1 MNKQISQLRLLL
13 VVTATM
19 FCNQVIAESIE
30 TSLSGS
36 YRLRYETLK
45 NPIFP
50 TTEEVRTQTNERL
63 SSRLLVKGQVS
74 YGQWDGVV
82 QLQDSRAAL
91 DDNDPTLTSSQV
103 NTFEPLQYF
112 VRYSDVSDHIS
123 AITAGRLTVDHGSR
137 RLLAKGVYR
146 NTANAFDG
154 IMVDTRWQNW
164 DIRGFYLLPVS
175 RYPTDSDSLESNQR
189 AFDKSDS
196 RRRFYGFYMSSHD
209 KQWAIQN
216 YWLKETDG
224 PQLATKNRD
233 LYTLSVNYTLHTVD
247 EWKGSVEAIG
257 QTGTARE
264 STAATDTTDKTVRAW
279 MFHADMG
286 KPVSDNTFMRGEL
299 DIASGD
305 SDSDDGTIEDFDTLY
320 GVRRFDFGPTDVY
333 QTFPRRNLLAGGLR
347 TVTTLAGAH
356 NIMVGYKALWYL
368 KTSSSED
375 KFIGHQ
381 LEARWRYQVNT
392 HLRLALGGA
401 YLNKGSALQSGDYPD
416 DTLFGFTGFL
426 VTF

>member
-50 TTEEVRTQTNERL
+50 TTEEVRAQTNERL

-112 VRYSDVSDHIS
+112 VRYNDVSDHIS

-196 RRRFYGFYMSSHD
+196 RRRFY
-209 KQWAIQN
+209 
-216 YWLKETDG
+216 
-224 PQLATKNRD
+224 RV
-233 LYTLSVNYTLHTVD
+233 LYELS
-247 EWKGSVEAIG
+247 
-257 QTGTARE
+257 R
-264 STAATDTTDKTVRAW
+264 
-279 MFHADMG
+279 
-286 KPVSDNTFMRGEL
+286 
-299 DIASGD
+299 
-305 SDSDDGTIEDFDTLY
+305 
-320 GVRRFDFGPTDVY
+320 
-333 QTFPRRNLLAGGLR
+333 
-347 TVTTLAGAH
+347 
-356 NIMVGYKALWYL
+356 
-368 KTSSSED
+368 
-375 KFIGHQ
+375 
-381 LEARWRYQVNT
+381 
-392 HLRLALGGA
+392 
-401 YLNKGSALQSGDYPD
+401 
-416 DTLFGFTGFL
+416 
-426 VTF
+426 